1 MAAATLK
8 RSAKGMR
15 GTLPPRAELRYYTR
29 QSPFTSPGAN
39 AGLFE
44 DVPSDVA
51 GLCKV
56 VQGLV
61 VHYRDSEL
69 RSCPIGKGRL
79 REINLR
85 YVDRM
90 LSRLIELDPGSLTRP
105 RPLSHRLIGCCRD
118 FAVLFCAM
126 ARHRGI
132 PSRMRVGFATYFRDS
147 PPGFHTDHTIA
158 EVWNSS
164 EQRWKLVDPE
174 QSPRLVR
181 ENRLDFDPADVPRT
195 EFLVG
200 GHAWLMCKREG
211 ADPESFGV
219 EPNGQPRG
227 LWFVRTRLLLDLA
240 ALNREEL
247 LLWDSWGATAPD
259 AALSAR
265 GDQELDRM
273 ADSLSRARVSAITA
287 RRYYRDRRW
296 KPPRR
301 VRCFSPVARPY
312 DDRLRSPIAERP
324 PRSRRHG

>member
-1 MAAATLK
+1 MPSRT
-8 RSAKGMR
+8 
-15 GTLPPRAELRYYTR
+15 ELRYYTR
-29 QSPFTSPGAN
+29 QSPFTSPGAS
-39 AGLFE
+39 AELFE
-44 DVPSDVA
+44 DIPSDIA
-51 GLCKV
+51 GLCEV
-56 VQGLV
+56 VQGLL
-61 VHYRDSEL
+61 VHYRNPDL
-69 RSCPIGKGRL
+69 RSSRIEKSRL
-79 REINLR
+79 REVNLR

-90 LSRLIELDPGSLTRP
+90 LSRLIELEPASLTRP

-132 PSRMRVGFATYFRDS
+132 PSRIRVGFATYFRDA

-158 EVWNSS
+158 EVWESS
-164 EQRWKLVDPE
+164 EHRWKLVDPE

-181 ENRLDFDPADVPRT
+181 ENRLDFDPMDVPRT
-195 EFLVG
+195 RFLVG
-200 GHAWLMCKREG
+200 GRAWLMCRREG
-211 ADPESFGV
+211 VDPESFGV

-259 AALSAR
+259 APLGPR
-265 GDQELDRM
+265 GDEELDGM
-273 ADSLSRARVSAITA
+273 ADSLSRAEVSAITA
-287 RRYYRDRRW
+287 RRYYRSGRW

-312 DDRLRSPIAERP
+312 DDRLRSPTDERP
-324 PRSRRHG
+324 AGSRPRG